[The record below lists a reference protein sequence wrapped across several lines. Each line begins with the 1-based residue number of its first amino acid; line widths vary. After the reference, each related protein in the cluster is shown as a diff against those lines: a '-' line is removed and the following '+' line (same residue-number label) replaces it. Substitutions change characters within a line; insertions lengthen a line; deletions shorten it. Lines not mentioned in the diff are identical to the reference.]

1 MYYFHALYSLYVF
14 SLAKNVQFILEI
26 SLKYRQ
32 DPHSGGSLGCR
43 LRGLQSTWKRVIF
56 FHTIKIFSFK
66 IFLLVFFLNLKEW
79 NVLHF
84 DPNKFDFIGTHF
96 K

>member
-43 LRGLQSTWKRVIF
+43 LRGLQST
-56 FHTIKIFSFK
+56 
-66 IFLLVFFLNLKEW
+66 
-79 NVLHF
+79 
-84 DPNKFDFIGTHF
+84 
-96 K
+96 